1 VIVYLSNCILLG
13 VFLVGYIVY
22 CDGCIKLQKNCIYY
36 YIGGFHF
43 GEPFKEGKIWNIYIL
58 IRRDIYEVYIEPFNI
73 YINYYREI
81 LLFIN
86 NKRSIIHTSK

>member
-1 VIVYLSNCILLG
+1 MGNHLRRGLYG
-13 VFLVGYIVY
+13 
-22 CDGCIKLQKNCIYY
+22 
-36 YIGGFHF
+36 
-43 GEPFKEGKIWNIYIL
+43 IYIL

-86 NKRSIIHTSK
+86 NKRSIIHTNEIYNTININNKK